1 VPSQQACSRWG
12 CVRCGVAGSVTD
24 LEVALQGEMGGHDQ
38 RRAAVRIPS
47 AASAL
52 HRCQQQPQRRRRPA
66 ARRRP
71 ARRRPA
77 RRRPAQFW
85 MTLRIARVVA
95 SVGAG
100 RTPEAMLRAYHLA

>member
-1 VPSQQACSRWG
+1 MQPLGVRAGWG
-12 CVRCGVAGSVTD
+12 GIAGSVTD

-77 RRRPAQFW
+77 QFW

>member
-1 VPSQQACSRWG
+1 MQPLGVRAGWG
-12 CVRCGVAGSVTD
+12 GIAGSVTD

-71 ARRRPA
+71 PA
-77 RRRPAQFW
+77 AGPPA
-85 MTLRIARVVA
+85 
-95 SVGAG
+95 AG
-100 RTPEAMLRAYHLA
+100 PPSFG